1 MVRKTTLHSGV
12 CDMSFVHLHVHT
24 QYSILDGLSDIK
36 KLFAKAR
43 ELGMPALA
51 ITDHGNMYG
60 VKEFLKWAWDKSN
73 LGPDKKPV
81 VKPLVGCEIYV
92 TRHYDH
98 RLHDPEHKKYYH
110 LILLAKNYNGYRNLM
125 KICSEG
131 FIEGFYY
138 KPRVTH
144 EILEQYH
151 EDLICCSACLAGEIS
166 QNLIAGNYDEARKAA
181 LWHKNLFGED
191 YYLEVMLHK
200 SRVEGLPPETK
211 EKIDRVY
218 SEQTVA
224 NEGIFRLAGELGIN
238 VVATNDAHFIS
249 REDGPVHDRLI
260 CLTTNANIS
269 DPKRL
274 HYTQEEFIK
283 SREEME
289 ELFPDH
295 PEVLDNTL
303 AVAEKIEA
311 YKIDRPHVL
320 PKFAIDPDFLS
331 DIDAK
336 LLEYKDVIDAGR
348 NTEAGE
354 YRGDEFCHS
363 VAYLCEL
370 TYRGAHSRYGETLNG
385 EQTERIDFEL
395 KTISKMGF
403 PDYFLI
409 VQDYIAASRKHGYL
423 VGPGRG
429 SAAGSVVAYCLGITN
444 LDPIKYNLLFE
455 RFLNP
460 DRISMP
466 DIDVDFENLLD
477 AHDYVERSYGEDH
490 VSRVITFGTMA
501 AKSAIK
507 DVARIS
513 EVSIDESNRL
523 SKMVPDRLSE
533 KVEKEY
539 PFNPK
544 LDELKPG
551 FKVIEKEV
559 EIDGVK
565 QKRSFQKGME
575 DVNVKITLSNCY
587 RLVPEFKNELENGP
601 EINKEV
607 LKYALKLEGCIRQ
620 VGVHACA
627 TIIGRSNLTDHIPIC
642 LSKDKETGKD
652 VWTSQYD
659 GHYIEDVGMLKMDF
673 LGLNTLSIIHET
685 LRNIKQRHGID
696 IDIEAIDIADRETL
710 ELYGRGDTTVVFQ
723 FESEG
728 MKNWLQRL
736 RPERFEDLI
745 AMNALYRPGPMDY
758 IPDFVARKQ
767 GVQKIEY
774 DLPEMEEY
782 LDETYGITVYQEQV
796 MLLSRKLANFTKGE
810 ADRLRK
816 AMGKKKIN
824 EMMELKDKFMTQGQA
839 NGHPE
844 KVLDK
849 IWKDWEKFAEYAFN
863 KSHATCYA
871 WVSYQT
877 GWLKCH
883 YTAEF
888 LAANLSCN
896 LSNMEE
902 IKNIMADCKM
912 HGIKVLSP
920 DVNES
925 EAKFTVN
932 HDGNIRF
939 GLGGLKSFGSNV
951 VDAIIAERAANG
963 MFADVFDFVERMA
976 ERSAKDGKNVVI
988 SAKSVEILA
997 IAGAFDSFGYKRSQ
1011 FFAPGESGERF
1022 IDELTRYMD
1031 LFKAD
1036 KMDNSLSLFG
1046 EVEELKPK
1054 RPSVPDAPEEE
1065 NTLNLLQEE
1074 KNYVGMY
1081 LSSHPLDRY
1090 SFEIENFTN
1099 ISMGRLQDTVSE
1111 CEKEGKKFSGAV
1123 AGIVTEVKSITTKN
1137 GSPGARVTVED
1148 YSGHYEFAL
1157 FGKDYEAYIAY
1168 MKPHEYLYMQGEIDE
1183 RYFVKPEERAKGRT
1197 APYAFKIKR
1206 ILLLGNVVETFVS
1219 GLSVDIDTS
1228 QINPDF
1234 RKQFRML
1241 LKDNPGSTPLSVVIH
1256 DKSTGYNLDFHS
1268 KKYTVAVSG
1277 ELIMQLKLLGL
1288 PCSVRKKPA

>member
-1 MVRKTTLHSGV
+1 MP
-12 CDMSFVHLHVHT
+12 FVHLHVHT

-36 KLFAKAR
+36 KLFARAR
-43 ELGMPALA
+43 ELNMPALA

-73 LGPDKKPV
+73 LGPDKQPI
-81 VKPLVGCEIYV
+81 VKPLIGCEVYV

-98 RLHDPEHKKYYH
+98 RLKDNDHKSYYH
-110 LILLAKNYNGYRNLM
+110 LILLAKNYNGYTNLM

-138 KPRVTH
+138 KPRITH
-144 EILEQYH
+144 EILEKYH
-151 EDLICCSACLAGEIS
+151 EGLICSSACLAGEIS
-166 QNLIAGNYDEARKAA
+166 RNLMAGDYEGARKAA
-181 LWHKNLFGED
+181 QWHKDLFGDD

-200 SRVEGLPPETK
+200 TEVEGLPPEAFD
-211 EKIDRVY
+211 KIYDVY
-218 SEQTVA
+218 RNQSLV
-224 NEGIFRLAGELGIN
+224 NEGIFKLAQELGIK
-238 VVATNDAHFIS
+238 VVATNDAHFLNKD
-249 REDGPVHDRLI
+249 DGPVHDRLI

-269 DPKRL
+269 DPGRL
-274 HYTQEEFIK
+274 RYTQQEYIK
-283 SREEME
+283 SEEEMAA
-289 ELFPDH
+289 LFPDH
-295 PEVLDNTL
+295 PEALANTL
-303 AVAEKIEA
+303 EVAGKIEA

-320 PKFAIDPDFLS
+320 PKYEIDPKFLAN
-331 DIDAK
+331 IDAK
-336 LLEYKDVIDAGR
+336 LLQYKEIIDEGR
-348 NTEAGE
+348 YSVSKDKATGMERKE
-354 YRGDEFCHS
+354 YRGDEFCRS

-370 TYRGAHSRYGETLNG
+370 TYNGAHQRYGSTLTE
-385 EQTERIDFEL
+385 EQNERIDFEL
-395 KTISKMGF
+395 KTICKMGF

-409 VQDYIAASRKHGYL
+409 VQDYIAASRSHGYM

-444 LDPIKYNLLFE
+444 LDPIKYKLLFE

-477 AHDYVERSYGEDH
+477 AHEYVENNYGADH

-533 KVEKEY
+533 KVEKKY

-551 FKVIEKEV
+551 FKVIEEEV
-559 EIDGVK
+559 EIDGKK
-565 QKRSFQKGME
+565 QLRTFQKGLE
-575 DVNVKITLSNCY
+575 EVDAKITLANCY

-607 LKYALKLEGCIRQ
+607 LKYAQKLEGCIRQ

-627 TIIGRSNLTDHIPIC
+627 TIIGRGNLTDYIPIC

-652 VWTSQYD
+652 VWTSQFD

-673 LGLNTLSIIHET
+673 LGLITLSIIHET

-696 IDIEAIDIADRETL
+696 IDIEAIDIADQPTL

-736 RPERFEDLI
+736 RPQRFEDLI

-767 GVQKIEY
+767 GLQKIEY
-774 DLPEMEEY
+774 DLPEMEEF
-782 LDETYGITVYQEQV
+782 LAETYGITVYQEQV
-796 MLLSRKLANFTKGE
+796 MLLSRKLAGFTKGE

-816 AMGKKKIN
+816 AMGKKKID
-824 EMMELKDKFMTQGQA
+824 EMMVLKDKFMSQGQA

-844 KVLDK
+844 KTLDK
-849 IWKDWEKFAEYAFN
+849 IWKDWEKFAQYAFN
-863 KSHATCYA
+863 KSHSTCYA

-896 LSNMEE
+896 LSNMDE
-902 IKNIMADCKM
+902 IKKIMADCKL
-912 HGIKVLSP
+912 HDIKVLSP

-925 EAKFTVN
+925 EARFTVN
-932 HDGNIRF
+932 KEGNIRF

-951 VDAIIAERAANG
+951 VDAIIAEREENG
-963 MFADVFDFVERMA
+963 VFADVFDFVERMA
-976 ERSAKDGKNVVI
+976 ERGAKDSRNVVI
-988 SAKSVEILA
+988 TAKSIEILA
-997 IAGAFDSFGYKRSQ
+997 LAGAFDSFGYRRSQ
-1011 FFAPGESGERF
+1011 FFAPGASGERF
-1022 IDELTRYMD
+1022 IDELTRYME
-1031 LFKAD
+1031 LYKTD

-1046 EVEELKPK
+1046 EVEEL
-1054 RPSVPDAPEEE
+1054 RPQRPAMPDVPEDE
-1065 NTLNLLQEE
+1065 NTLALLQEE

-1090 SFEIENFTN
+1090 SFELENFV
-1099 ISMGRLQDTVSE
+1099 SLSVGRLQDKILE
-1111 CEKEGKKFSGAV
+1111 CEKDKKKLSCTL
-1123 AGIVTEVKSITTKN
+1123 AGIVTDVKSVTTKS
-1137 GSPGARVTVED
+1137 GAPGARVTLED
-1148 YSGHYEFAL
+1148 YNGHYEFAL
-1157 FGKDYEAYIAY
+1157 FGKDYEAYMAY
-1168 MKPHEYLYMQGEIDE
+1168 MKPHEYLYLQGEIDE
-1183 RYFVKPEERAKGRT
+1183 RYFLKPDEKAQGKT
-1197 APYAFKIKR
+1197 APYAFKIRKV
-1206 ILLLGNVVETFVS
+1206 LLLGNVAETFVA
-1219 GLSVDIDTS
+1219 GITVDLDTE
-1228 QINPDF
+1228 QITPGF
-1234 RKQFRML
+1234 RKQLTAL
-1241 LKDNPGSTPLSVVIH
+1241 LKNSSGKIPFSIMLH
-1256 DKSTGYNLDFHS
+1256 DKTTGYNLDFRS
-1268 KKYTVAVSG
+1268 KKFPVSVTNDFIG
-1277 ELIMQLKLLGL
+1277 RLRRMGLGY
-1288 PCSVRKKPA
+1288 SVQKKAIK

>member
-1 MVRKTTLHSGV
+1 
-12 CDMSFVHLHVHT
+12 MSFVHLHVHT

-36 KLFAKAR
+36 KLFARAR
-43 ELGMPALA
+43 ELKMPAIA

-60 VKEFLKWAWDKSN
+60 VKEFLKWGWDKSN
-73 LGPDKKPV
+73 LGPDKKPI
-81 VKPLVGCEIYV
+81 VKPLIGCEVYV

-98 RLHDPEHKKYYH
+98 RLKDNDHKNYYH
-110 LILLAKNYNGYRNLM
+110 LILLAKNYNGYKNLM

-138 KPRVTH
+138 RPRVTH
-144 EILEQYH
+144 EIIEKYH
-151 EDLICCSACLAGEIS
+151 EDLICSSACLAGEVS
-166 QNLIAGNYDEARKAA
+166 KNLMAGDYEGARKAA
-181 LWHKNLFGED
+181 EWHRSVFGDD

-200 SRVEGLPPETK
+200 TEVEGLPPEAY
-211 EKIDRVY
+211 DRIFEVGRQQ
-218 SEQTVA
+218 EIV
-224 NEGIFRLAGELGIN
+224 NEGIFRLSDELGIK
-238 VVATNDAHFIS
+238 VVATNDAHFIN

-260 CLTTNANIS
+260 CLTTNANVS

-274 HYTQEEFIK
+274 RYTQQEFIK
-283 SREEME
+283 SEEEMAA
-289 ELFPDH
+289 LFPDH
-295 PEVLDNTL
+295 PEALANTL
-303 AVAEKIEA
+303 EVASKIEA

-320 PKFAIDPDFLS
+320 PKYEIDPEFLS
-331 DIDAK
+331 NIDAK
-336 LLEYKDVIDAGR
+336 LEQYKDIIDEGR
-348 NTEAGE
+348 YSITKDKDGNIESKE
-354 YRGDEFCHS
+354 YRGDEFCRS
-363 VAYLCEL
+363 VAFLCEL
-370 TYRGAHSRYGETLNG
+370 TYRGAAQRYGATLND
-385 EQTERIDFEL
+385 EQAERIDFEL

-409 VQDYIAASRKHGYL
+409 VQDYIAASRKNGYL

-444 LDPIKYNLLFE
+444 LDPIKYKLLFE

-477 AHDYVERSYGEDH
+477 AHEYVEHTYGEDH

-533 KVEKEY
+533 KVEKKY

-551 FKVIEKEV
+551 FKVVEEEV
-559 EIDGVK
+559 EIDGQK
-565 QKRSFQKGME
+565 QMRTFQKGME
-575 DVNVKITLSNCY
+575 EVDAKITLSNCY
-587 RLVPEFKNELENGP
+587 RLVPEFRNELENGP
-601 EINKEV
+601 DINKEV
-607 LKYALKLEGCIRQ
+607 LKYAQKLEGCIRQ

-627 TIIGRSNLTDHIPIC
+627 TIIGRGNLTDYIPIC

-673 LGLNTLSIIHET
+673 LGLITLSIIHET

-696 IDIEAIDIADRETL
+696 IDIEAIDIADKPTL
-710 ELYGRGDTTVVFQ
+710 ELYGRGDTTVIFQ

-728 MKNWLQRL
+728 MKSWLQRL
-736 RPERFEDLI
+736 KPERFEDLI

-767 GVQKIEY
+767 GQQKIEY
-774 DLPEMEEY
+774 DLPEMEEF

-816 AMGKKKIN
+816 AMGKKKID
-824 EMMELKDKFMTQGQA
+824 EMMVLKDKFMSQGQA

-844 KVLDK
+844 KTLDK
-849 IWKDWEKFAEYAFN
+849 IWKDWEKFAQYAFN

-888 LAANLSCN
+888 FAANLSCN
-896 LSNMEE
+896 LGNMDE
-902 IKNIMADCKM
+902 IKKIMADCKL
-912 HGIKVLSP
+912 HDIKVLSP

-925 EAKFTVN
+925 EARFTVN
-932 HDGNIRF
+932 REGNIRF
-939 GLGGLKSFGSNV
+939 GLGGLKSFSSNA
-951 VDAIIAERAANG
+951 VDSIIAERAENG
-963 MFADVFDFVERMA
+963 PFSDVFDFVERMA
-976 ERSAKDGKNVVI
+976 ERSAKDSKNVVMT
-988 SAKSVEILA
+988 AKALEILA
-997 IAGAFDSFGYKRSQ
+997 LAGAFDSFGYRRSQ

-1022 IDELTRYMD
+1022 IDELSRYMD
-1031 LFKAD
+1031 LFKTD

-1046 EVEELKPK
+1046 EVEELKPR
-1054 RPSVPDAPEEE
+1054 RPVMPQVPEDE
-1065 NTLNLLQEE
+1065 NTLALLQEE
-1074 KNYVGMY
+1074 RNYVGMY
-1081 LSSHPLDRY
+1081 LSAHPLDRY

-1099 ISMGRLQDTVSE
+1099 LSTGRLADKIQE
-1111 CEKEGKKFSGAV
+1111 AEKENKKYSCSV
-1123 AGIVTEVKSITTKN
+1123 AGIVTDIKTMTTKT
-1137 GSPGARVTVED
+1137 GSPGARVTLED
-1148 YSGHYEFAL
+1148 YNGHYEFAL
-1157 FGKDYEAYIAY
+1157 FGNDYENYIAY
-1168 MKPHEYLYMQGEIDE
+1168 MKPHEYLYIQGEIDE
-1183 RYFVKPEERAKGRT
+1183 RYRLKPEERSQGKT
-1197 APYAFKIKR
+1197 APYTFKIKKVV
-1206 ILLLGNVVETFVS
+1206 LLGNVAENFITGFTVE
-1219 GLSVDIDTS
+1219 IDTS
-1228 QINPDF
+1228 LLNPSF
-1234 RKQFRML
+1234 RKDLVSL
-1241 LKDNPGSTPLSVVIH
+1241 LKENKGKIPLSVKVR
-1256 DKSTGYNLDFHS
+1256 DRATSYNLEFHS
-1268 KKYTVAVSG
+1268 KKFGVAVTNDFIQR
-1277 ELIMQLKLLGL
+1277 LRYIGL
-1288 PCSVRKKPA
+1288 SYSVQKKPGA